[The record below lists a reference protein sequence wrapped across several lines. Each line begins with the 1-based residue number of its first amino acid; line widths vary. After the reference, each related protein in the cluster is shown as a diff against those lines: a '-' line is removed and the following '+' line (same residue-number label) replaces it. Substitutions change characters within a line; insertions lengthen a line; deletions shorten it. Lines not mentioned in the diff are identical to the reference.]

1 MLLKRV
7 ILHHF
12 SFHFLIRLILLLV
25 QQIVDGV
32 VAELAPIIDVVPL
45 ANVAVNSFL
54 AHPSSH
60 VRELAKLRKNLFF
73 DLILITLVVLN
84 SLAHPFPVPPTRLPR
99 LLF

>member
-1 MLLKRV
+1 MLQKCV

-12 SFHFLIRLILLLV
+12 SLHFLIRLILLLI

-45 ANVAVNSFL
+45 ANVAVHSFL
-54 AHPSSH
+54 AHPSSD
-60 VRELAKLRKNLFF
+60 VRELAKLRKNLFL
-73 DLILITLVVLN
+73 DLVLITLVVLN
-84 SLAHPFPVPPTRLPR
+84 SLTHPFPVPPTRLPR